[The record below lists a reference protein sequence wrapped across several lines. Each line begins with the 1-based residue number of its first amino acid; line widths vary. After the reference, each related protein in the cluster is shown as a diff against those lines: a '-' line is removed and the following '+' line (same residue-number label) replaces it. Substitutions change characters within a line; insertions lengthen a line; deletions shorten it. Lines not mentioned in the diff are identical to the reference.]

1 MADAVEQIKNTHGME
16 GNAVSSPKASGAE
29 PEKMHS
35 TPPSTEK
42 FDRLKAI
49 LREMFQ
55 LDRGDLDFG
64 LYRIMNLKAKEIEAF
79 LDNDLLPQVRTAL
92 AGNAAGTQA
101 ELEEKLAETRARA
114 SDLGIDPEA
123 APKVEELKQ
132 QLAEAKADVVAET
145 DVYNHLANF
154 FARYYDEGDFM
165 SLRRYSGGGQPT
177 YLIPYDGE
185 EVKLHWANADQY
197 YVKTTEN
204 YSSYVFTLGTGA
216 ETRRVRFEIAAA
228 DNEKDNVKEA
238 SGKQRRFLLAESERT
253 KPVLSPAE
261 GPVRASTSPL
271 RGDAQHERDL
281 VRPERSVSGV
291 EGAVA
296 IDNSELVVRFEHRP
310 LTENEKRI
318 YPGTGAKQQD
328 RLNEAIANR
337 ILQALQPDWQA
348 LLTASA
354 PTENTPERTV
364 LDKHL
369 AAYTA
374 KNSFDYFIH
383 KDLGGFLRR
392 ELDFYLKSD
401 VLNLDDL
408 ALGDTARLD
417 RALARMRAVRHVAD
431 KIIDF
436 LAQLENFQKQLWL
449 KKKFILE
456 TQYCITLDRVPEPL
470 YAEIAANESQ
480 RAEWVKLFAID
491 EINNS
496 SPLPLGEGQGEG
508 GRVREGQGVKG
519 EGTQASATPYTNP
532 LTVEFLK
539 ANPYLLLDTRH
550 FDADFTSRLLAALS
564 EAGPLDEQTDGLL
577 IHGENFQALNLLK
590 ARYQGQ
596 VNCIYIDPPFN
607 TDASPILYK
616 NGYKSSTWSS
626 LMENGLRVSRTLLS
640 EEGVLVAAID
650 DEQQREL
657 NFLLSGVFHNRILGT
672 ILVRTN
678 PSGRPTQSGYSVAHE
693 YLIYAGQGQNSV
705 IGRMPPTEEQAGRF
719 SRNDERGEFEW
730 RNLRREG
737 SNSDRIARAALYY
750 PIYIKGKKIRVPQ
763 MAWDYSANEWI
774 VKEKPQTGEQVVY
787 PDNEAGA
794 QKTWRWEW
802 KTVMHSLADL
812 AVRKDRSGRDYVY
825 YKRRP
830 HEQGVVSISCWF
842 DARYSAT
849 EHGTALLKAMF
860 GESVFSYPKSI
871 HAVIDAIYTAGA
883 SRSEAYVLD
892 YFAGSGTTGHA
903 VINLNR
909 EDGGDRKFILVEVG
923 HHFDTVLLP
932 RMKKVVYSSDWKDGK
947 PVSRKGV
954 SQLFKYVR
962 LESYEDT
969 LDSLEVTPPDSAQ
982 QDLLEQNSELAE
994 DYRLRYALGEE
1005 TSGSACLLG
1014 KDFTDPFAY
1023 TLSVVRDG
1031 MRREVPVDLPE
1042 TFNYLLGLHVESRRR
1057 MDGVLAITGKDHKE
1071 KHCLILWRNLNETDN
1086 AALEKW
1092 FTRHRAEFA
1101 ESLDA
1106 IYTNGDHT
1114 LNALKKRNETWTAK
1128 TIEPVFRELMF
1139 EETE

>member
-1 MADAVEQIKNTHGME
+1 
-16 GNAVSSPKASGAE
+16 
-29 PEKMHS
+29 
-35 TPPSTEK
+35 
-42 FDRLKAI
+42 
-49 LREMFQ
+49 
-55 LDRGDLDFG
+55 
-64 LYRIMNLKAKEIEAF
+64 
-79 LDNDLLPQVRTAL
+79 
-92 AGNAAGTQA
+92 
-101 ELEEKLAETRARA
+101 
-114 SDLGIDPEA
+114 
-123 APKVEELKQ
+123 
-132 QLAEAKADVVAET
+132 
-145 DVYNHLANF
+145 
-154 FARYYDEGDFM
+154 M

-197 YVKTTEN
+197 YIKTTEN
-204 YSSYVFTLGTGA
+204 YSSYVFAVGMGA

-238 SGKQRRFLLAESERT
+238 SDKQRRFLLAESEKT
-253 KPVLSPAE
+253 KPVLSTAE
-261 GPVRASTSPL
+261 GPARASTLPL
-271 RGDAQHERDL
+271 RGDAQHERNL

-296 IDNSELVVRFEHRP
+296 IDTGELIVRFEHRP
-310 LTENEKRI
+310 LTDREKKTFS
-318 YPGTGAKQQD
+318 GTGSKQQD
-328 RLNEAIANR
+328 RINEAIAKR
-337 ILQALQPDWQA
+337 ILQGVQPDWQRA
-348 LLTASA
+348 LA
-354 PTENTPERTV
+354 PTEHDPERTV

-369 AAYTA
+369 AVYTA

-392 ELDFYLKSD
+392 ELDFYLKNE

-408 ALGDTARLD
+408 ALGDAARLD
-417 RALARMRAVRHVAD
+417 RALTRMRAVRHVAD
-431 KIIDF
+431 KLIDF

-449 KKKFILE
+449 KKKFILD
-456 TQYCITLDRVPEPL
+456 TQYCVTLDRVPETL
-470 YAEIAANESQ
+470 YEKIAANESQ
-480 RAEWVKLFAID
+480 HNEWVKLFAID
-491 EINNS
+491 EITNS
-496 SPLPLGEGQGEG
+496 FPLPTVGEGQGEG
-508 GRVREGQGVKG
+508 DQGNG
-519 EGTQASATPYTNP
+519 TPYTNP
-532 LTVEFLK
+532 LTVDFLK
-539 ANPYLLLDTRH
+539 ANPYLVLDTRH
-550 FDADFTSRLLAALS
+550 FNANFTDRLLTGLSEAGS
-564 EAGPLDEQTDGLL
+564 EAGPLDEQLNGLL
-577 IHGENFQALNLLK
+577 IHGENFQALNLLQ

-616 NGYKSSTWSS
+616 NGYKSSTWAS
-626 LMENGLRVSRTLLS
+626 LVEKGLRVSQTLLT
-640 EEGVLVAAID
+640 EDGVLVAAID

-657 NFLLSGVFHNRILGT
+657 NFLLSGVFHGRILGT

-705 IGRMPPTEEQAGRF
+705 IGRMPPTEKQAGRF
-719 SRNDERGEFEW
+719 SKTDERGEFEW

-737 SNSDRIARAALYY
+737 SNSDRTARPALYY
-750 PIYIKGKKIRVPQ
+750 PIYIKGKKLRVPQ
-763 MAWDYSANEWI
+763 MAWDYSTNEWI

-802 KTVMHSLADL
+802 KTVMNSLADL
-812 AVRKDRSGRDYVY
+812 AVRSDRSGRDYVY

-871 HAVIDAIYTAGA
+871 HAVTDAIYTAGA
-883 SRSEAYVLD
+883 SWADACVLD

-909 EDGGDRKFILVEVG
+909 KDREQRTYILAEVE

-932 RMKKVVYSSDWKDGK
+932 RMKKVVYSPDWKDGK
-947 PVSRKGV
+947 PLSREGV
-954 SQLFKYVR
+954 SQFFKYVR

-969 LDSLEVTPPDSAQ
+969 LDSLDVTPSDSAQ
-982 QDLLEQNSELAE
+982 KDLLMGNPALAE
-994 DYRLRYALGEE
+994 DYRLRYALGVE
-1005 TSGSACLLG
+1005 TAGSACLLG

-1031 MRREVPVDLPE
+1031 TRQEVPVDLPE
-1042 TFNYLLGLHVESRRR
+1042 TFNYLLGLRLESRCR
-1057 MDGVLAITGKDHKE
+1057 MDGVLAITGTDPE
-1071 KHCLILWRNLNETDN
+1071 GKHCLILWRNLNETDN

-1092 FTRHRAEFA
+1092 FTRHRAKFA

-1106 IYTNGDHT
+1106 IYTNSDHT
-1114 LNALKKRNETWTAK
+1114 LNALKRPNETWTAK

-1139 EETE
+1139 FEVE